1 MVMITN
7 IKLRL
12 QTTRNGI
19 KDNQT
24 MMGYDLKHIIEVLF
38 SLDDKMTALEA
49 RIVALETK
57 AKNAGQFHEGSLAKH
72 LETTKDRT

>member
-1 MVMITN
+1 MIMNT
-7 IKLRL
+7 KLRL
-12 QTTRNGI
+12 KTTRNGI

-24 MMGYDLKHIIEVLF
+24 IMGYDLKHIIDVL
-38 SLDDKMTALEA
+38 LTYEDKISVLEA

>member
-1 MVMITN
+1 MNT
-7 IKLRL
+7 KLRL
-12 QTTRNGI
+12 QTTRNGL

-24 MMGYDLKHIIEVLF
+24 VTGYDLKHIIDVL
-38 SLDDKMTALEA
+38 LVYDDKIRSLETK
-49 RIVALETK
+49 IESLETK